1 MKNIIATLLLLLSVA
16 AAAQEKVLVFR
27 IFEEIDNS
35 AWIHTQSALERAEQ
49 TDASRIVLH
58 LNTYGGE
65 VVYADSIRSRL
76 LNCRIPVYAFV
87 DGNAA
92 SAGAL
97 ISIACDSIY
106 MTSGSSIGAAT
117 VVSGADGSKMPD
129 KYQSYFRSKMRATAE
144 AHGCDTIVSGA
155 DTTVV
160 YHRNPLIA
168 EAMVDEAVV
177 VDGVVDSLHILTF
190 TTNEAIKHGY
200 CEGVK
205 SSVDE
210 VAAEVC
216 KEREYV
222 LTTYEPSFV
231 DNVKGGL
238 GGTALRGIL
247 ILIII
252 WGIYFELQTPGLGL
266 PSIAA
271 IVAALLYFTPLYID
285 GLVANWEIVVFII
298 GVALI
303 VVEVFV
309 IPGFGVAGVLG
320 IGFIITG
327 LAFGL
332 INNDNFDFTSVPEGK
347 IGEAFGFVSIS
358 IIIAIILCIWLTH
371 KVFKPGKTRPNPMM
385 LNANEEVSDGFIGTN
400 TEISAYVDRECLTFS
415 DLRPS
420 GKVEV
425 DGKIVDAISH
435 GGAFIPKGERVVVT
449 KVNGNQ
455 LEVIRVERKA

>member
-1 MKNIIATLLLLLSVA
+1 MKKIAAIILLLMTIA

-35 AWIHTQSALERAEQ
+35 AWIHTQSALDRAEHIN
-49 TDASRIVLH
+49 ASRIVLH

-76 LNCRIPVYAFV
+76 LNSRIPIYAFI

-106 MTSGSSIGAAT
+106 MTQGSSIGAAT

-144 AHGCDTIVSGA
+144 AHGCDTIISGC
-155 DTTVV
+155 DTTLH
-160 YHRNPLIA
+160 YHRNPIIA

-177 VDGVVDSLHILTF
+177 VEGIVDSLHILTF

-205 SSVDE
+205 NSVDE
-210 VAAEVC
+210 VANEVC
-216 KEREYV
+216 RGREYT
-222 LTTYEPSFV
+222 LTTYEPSV
-231 DNVKGGL
+231 IDNVKGSL

-247 ILIII
+247 ILIIV
-252 WGIYFELQTPGLGL
+252 WGIYFEIQTPGLGF

-271 IVAALLYFTPLYID
+271 VVAALLYFTPLYID
-285 GLVANWEIVVFII
+285 GLVANWEVIIFIV
-298 GVALI
+298 GVALM

-309 IPGFGVAGVLG
+309 IPGFGVAGVSG
-320 IGFIITG
+320 IVLMVTG

-332 INNDNFDFTSVPEGK
+332 IDNDNFDFSSVPSGA
-347 IGEAFGFVSIS
+347 IGRAFGFVSIS
-358 IIIAIILCIWLTH
+358 MVIAIILCILLTH
-371 KVFKPGKTRPNPMM
+371 SIFKPRKNRQNPMM
-385 LNANEEVSDGFIGTN
+385 LNANEAAEEGFIGTN
-400 TEISAYVDRECLTFS
+400 ADLSSYIGCRCRTFS

-420 GKVEV
+420 GKVEI

-435 GGAFIPKGERVVVT
+435 GGAFISINSFVVVDR
-449 KVNGNQ
+449 VNGNQ
-455 LEVIRVERKA
+455 VEVSLSEQ